1 MDNVLTAI
9 FCSAVSLVAGVLLAR
24 IFPDHLNVEWGNLA
38 EWVTGLAALA
48 TAAIAWMALRSWRDQ
63 ASGMS
68 KHKAAA
74 KIAEAALLMKYHFYD
89 ARNPMYDP
97 VEFPAAYNL
106 QKPASRGPLEKARG
120 WAHAYDG
127 RYRRLNRQ
135 ILRLATLRAK
145 AGALLSEEC
154 AAHLE
159 ALARKARLLR
169 EYFGH
174 SVAQIKAGGEV
185 VKQWDQKWVERV
197 KQSITANPMDHSDP
211 YSLEFEATYDAFMD
225 CLKPFLL

>member
-1 MDNVLTAI
+1 MDNVFTAI
-9 FCSAVSLVAGVLLAR
+9 FCSAVSLIAGVLLAR
-24 IFPDHLNVEWGNLA
+24 IFPDHLNVEWGNVA

-48 TAAIAWMALRSWRDQ
+48 TAAIAWMALRSWREQ
-63 ASGMS
+63 ASGTS

-74 KIAEAALLMKYHFYD
+74 KIAEAARLMKYHFYD
-89 ARNPMYDP
+89 ARNPSYDS
-97 VEFPAAYNL
+97 VEFPPEFNQPQSARS
-106 QKPASRGPLEKARG
+106 PSEKAAG
-120 WAHAYDG
+120 WAYAYDS

-154 AAHLE
+154 AARLE
-159 ALARKARLLR
+159 SLARKARQLR
-169 EYFGH
+169 QYFGN
-174 SVAQIKAGGEV
+174 SVAQIRAGET

-197 KQSITANPMDHSDP
+197 RQSITANPMDHSDP

>member
-1 MDNVLTAI
+1 MDNIFTAI
-9 FCSAVSLVAGVLLAR
+9 FCSAVSLVVGVLLAR
-24 IFPDHLNVEWGNLA
+24 IFPDHHSVEWGNVA

-48 TAAIAWMALRSWRDQ
+48 TVAIAWMALRSWREQ
-63 ASGMS
+63 ASGTS

-74 KIAEAALLMKYHFYD
+74 KIAEAARLMKYHFYD
-89 ARNPMYDP
+89 ARNPIYDS

-106 QKPASRGPLEKARG
+106 QQSTNRSPSENARG

-154 AAHLE
+154 AARLE
-159 ALARKARLLR
+159 ALARKARQLR
-169 EYFGH
+169 QYFGN

-185 VKQWDQKWVERV
+185 VEQWDQKWVERV